1 MMLLDAAPPPMAL
14 RSFELPGQRNE
25 PTWSPIDAV
34 LALSLYTIWVARTG
48 RILRNVPISELTPEE
63 LIEFW
68 ADDQLD
74 ESYATVTKRS

>member
-1 MMLLDAAPPPMAL
+1 MMLPDAAPPPPMTL
-14 RSFELPGQRNE
+14 RSFDCPGRHNE

-48 RILRNVPISELTPEE
+48 RFLRNVPISELTAEE

-74 ESYATVTKRS
+74 GS